1 MDEGRYNSA
10 VDRWISISSKPKPPV
25 IRTPSGKKDLTLMI
39 KIIKSSV
46 IKKLTRFIAKV
57 IFFWLTLTEDR
68 EDVQQAEK
76 SHHIDLE
83 HHEDSLQ
90 ILLTV

>member
-1 MDEGRYNSA
+1 
-10 VDRWISISSKPKPPV
+10 
-25 IRTPSGKKDLTLMI
+25 MI